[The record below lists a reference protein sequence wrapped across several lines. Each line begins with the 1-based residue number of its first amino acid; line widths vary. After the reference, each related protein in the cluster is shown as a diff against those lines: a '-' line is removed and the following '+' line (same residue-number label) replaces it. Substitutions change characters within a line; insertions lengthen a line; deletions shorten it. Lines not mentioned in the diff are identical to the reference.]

1 MACRAVRQELQP
13 CSISLLS
20 RALTSTKLVHMIGPH
35 VMLQARIMGTWAAQ
49 CMVGDLD
56 ELSGGFAF
64 ELFTHVTRFCGRK
77 VVLLGRYNG
86 QGLEHELAED
96 IITYSRAQEVG
107 TVLACSWL

>member
-1 MACRAVRQELQP
+1 MP
-13 CSISLLS
+13 
-20 RALTSTKLVHMIGPH
+20 
-35 VMLQARIMGTWAAQ
+35 QARIMGTWAAQ

-86 QGLEHELAED
+86 QGLEHEPAD
-96 IITYSRAQEVG
+96 DMVTYSRAQEVG
-107 TVLACSWL
+107 TVLAFGCDRVWAGRMSWCCTKDVDERSYGD

>member
-1 MACRAVRQELQP
+1 M
-13 CSISLLS
+13 
-20 RALTSTKLVHMIGPH
+20 HMVGPH
-35 VMLQARIMGTWAAQ
+35 TMLQARIMGTWAAQ

-86 QGLEHELAED
+86 QGLEHEPAED
-96 IITYSRAQEVG
+96 MVTYSRAQEVG
-107 TVLACSWL
+107 TALACIWL